1 MRETLE
7 GDDLGEMKGNRKYG
21 HNEKVKEEVLKMNKV
36 LEHVKITTFT
46 HCNNAI
52 QAAAIRI
59 VGEEVGMKKSNAK
72 KTKKPFWKR
81 RILRHIN
88 RLRKDLNT
96 IEVWFWGK
104 GQEHNRSMVWGKR
117 TRTKI
122 KTG

>member
-7 GDDLGEMKGNRKYG
+7 GDDLGETKGNRKYG

-104 GQEHNRSMVWGKR
+104 DKNTIEVWFGGKGQEQR
-117 TRTKI
+117 
-122 KTG
+122 

>member
-1 MRETLE
+1 
-7 GDDLGEMKGNRKYG
+7 
-21 HNEKVKEEVLKMNKV
+21 MNKV

-52 QAAAIRI
+52 QAAAIKI

-72 KTKKPFWKR
+72 KTKKPFCKR

-96 IEVWFWGK
+96 IEVWFGGK
-104 GQEHNRSMVWGKR
+104 GQEQR
-117 TRTKI
+117 
-122 KTG
+122 

>member
-7 GDDLGEMKGNRKYG
+7 GDDLGKTEGNRKYG
-21 HNEKVKEEVLKMNKV
+21 HNEKIKEEVLKMNKV

-52 QAAAIRI
+52 QAAAIKI

-72 KTKKPFWKR
+72 KTKKPFCKR

-96 IEVWFWGK
+96 IEVWFGGK
-104 GQEHNRSMVWGKR
+104 GQEQR
-117 TRTKI
+117 
-122 KTG
+122 